1 MVADPSLGGIDMLS
15 LTTGLIV
22 LLTGGTSQI
31 IPVAA
36 FLATTFIL

>member
-1 MVADPSLGGIDMLS
+1 MVPDPSFGGADMLT

-31 IPVAA
+31 IPAVAL
-36 FLATTFIL
+36 LATAIIL